1 MKSVKDNSRF
11 RYIILLLLLLVQA
24 GRIVAQNIPARP
36 DPPRLV
42 NDFADMLSPSE
53 EQQLEQK
60 LDAYADSTS
69 TQIAIVTITTLEGA
83 PVQEYAA
90 QLGYKWGVGQKD
102 KHNGVVIL
110 ISKQDRK
117 GYIATGYGVED
128 GLNANICKQ
137 IYQTVLVP
145 ELKNGNYY
153 AAFDATTNSI
163 FDVLAG
169 KFVNENPSSSDNEG
183 SVLVPILIFIA
194 VFIFIIIMSR
204 RNQST
209 ISRRGIFYP
218 GGFPFIGGG
227 SDWGGSGGSD
237 SGGGFGG
244 FGGDCTECG
253 RFFCRPHRGR
263 DLPGGR
269 RPHRRLHLHHRHHRR
284 PAPDLAGDDVQ
295 GRERQ
300 RRRTLYPEFSFPLLL
315 QKCRNCRLRVGA
327 NFSQRLDHLRHEV
340 LIAIL
345 QQFNQRRNS
354 FACLFSQQA

>member
-1 MKSVKDNSRF
+1 MKSAKVNSRF
-11 RYIILLLLLLVQA
+11 NAIIVLFLLLAQV
-24 GRIVAQNIPARP
+24 GSIVAQNIPARP
-36 DPPRLV
+36 NPPRLV
-42 NDFADMLSPSE
+42 NDFADMLSPDE
-53 EQQLEQK
+53 EQQLERK
-60 LDAYADSTS
+60 LVTYADSTS

-90 QLGYKWGVGQKD
+90 QLGYKWGVGEKD

-110 ISKQDRK
+110 ISKEDRK
-117 GYIATGYGVED
+117 GFIATGYGVED
-128 GLNANICKQ
+128 GLNSNVCKQ

-169 KFVNENPSSSDNEG
+169 KFVNENPSSGDAKE
-183 SVLVPILIFIA
+183 SVLVPLLIFVA

-227 SDWGGSGGSD
+227 SDWGGGGSD

-244 FGGDCTECG
+244 FGGGD
-253 RFFCRPHRGR
+253 FS
-263 DLPGGR
+263 GGG
-269 RPHRRLHLHHRHHRR
+269 
-284 PAPDLAGDDVQ
+284 AGGDW
-295 GRERQ
+295 
-300 RRRTLYPEFSFPLLL
+300 
-315 QKCRNCRLRVGA
+315 
-327 NFSQRLDHLRHEV
+327 
-340 LIAIL
+340 
-345 QQFNQRRNS
+345 
-354 FACLFSQQA
+354 

>member
-117 GYIATGYGVED
+117 GFIATGYGVED

-227 SDWGGSGGSD
+227 SDWGGGGSSD

-244 FGGDCTECG
+244 FGGGD
-253 RFFCRPHRGR
+253 FS
-263 DLPGGR
+263 GGG
-269 RPHRRLHLHHRHHRR
+269 
-284 PAPDLAGDDVQ
+284 AGGDW
-295 GRERQ
+295 
-300 RRRTLYPEFSFPLLL
+300 
-315 QKCRNCRLRVGA
+315 
-327 NFSQRLDHLRHEV
+327 
-340 LIAIL
+340 
-345 QQFNQRRNS
+345 
-354 FACLFSQQA
+354 